1 METMSLADFMANKA
15 AVREQVGIKMPL
27 AAEVSGPKYVRV
39 FSVSGTSRSALF
51 FIDRQ
56 TGSVYGAASWKSP
69 KQFAIGGI
77 RVTL

>member
-39 FSVSGTSRSALF
+39 FSVSGSSRSALF

-56 TGSVYGAASWKSP
+56 TGSVVNTKKLRFDSRFLRK
-69 KQFAIGGI
+69 KCLRF
-77 RVTL
+77 V